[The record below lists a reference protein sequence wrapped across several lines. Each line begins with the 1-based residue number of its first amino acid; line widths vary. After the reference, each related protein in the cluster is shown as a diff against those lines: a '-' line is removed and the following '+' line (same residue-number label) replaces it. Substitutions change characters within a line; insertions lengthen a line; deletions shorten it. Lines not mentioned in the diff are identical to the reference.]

1 MIRRT
6 FEILWQL
13 ILMWI
18 VLASILIGI
27 TAILV
32 AFG

>member
-6 FEILWQL
+6 LEILWQL

-18 VLASILIGI
+18 VVAGILIGI

-32 AFG
+32 AFD

>member
-6 FEILWQL
+6 LEILWQL
-13 ILMWI
+13 MLIWI
-18 VLASILIGI
+18 VVATILIGI

-32 AFG
+32 AFD

>member
-6 FEILWQL
+6 LEILWQL

-18 VLASILIGI
+18 VLAAILIGI
-27 TAILV
+27 SAILV

>member
-6 FEILWQL
+6 LEILWQL
-13 ILMWI
+13 MLIWI
-18 VLASILIGI
+18 VVATILIGI

>member
-6 FEILWQL
+6 LEILWQL

-18 VLASILIGI
+18 VVAGILIGI